1 MAVEYEWS
9 LQTPAFVVAIIGWIT
24 SFVALLTPAWQT
36 VYARELQQWIQ
47 SGLWL
52 SCQTRPS
59 GMYTCTYTFN
69 EADFNFYTSAEI
81 VDWRTP
87 PFYAWQ
93 RRLLAVYLGAQLS
106 AFVALISFCFALQP
120 NGRRI
125 SSLTFVVA
133 IAVATILH
141 AGTTVVFMFFSQLV
155 EYRFYHVSV
164 SGIYEKH
171 RGYSFFIQVAAV
183 ILFLISLI
191 IAVIHIFTTS
201 RLRNDNAGSIKY
213 ADSFVNAGPYRQ
225 VESYFPRPGSSSSE
239 LYPYESQFAMR
250 ELPPLPKGSQ
260 K

>member
-1 MAVEYEWS
+1 MAIEYEWT

-24 SFVALLTPAWQT
+24 SFIAILTPAWQT

-52 SCQTRPS
+52 SCQTRPN

-106 AFVALISFCFALQP
+106 AFIALISFCFALQP
-120 NGRRI
+120 NGRRL

-133 IAVATILH
+133 IAVSTILH
-141 AGTTVVFMFFSQLV
+141 TGATIVFMFFSQLV

-171 RGYSFFIQVAAV
+171 RGYSFFIQCAAC

-191 IAVIHIFTTS
+191 IAVIHIFTSS
-201 RLRNDNAGSIKY
+201 RFRNSDAGSIKY

-225 VESYFPRPGSSSSE
+225 VESYFPRPGSSTSD

-250 ELPPLPKGSQ
+250 ELPPLPKNNHR
-260 K
+260 